1 MKEIQR
7 VRWMKTEL
15 AYLKE
20 LDKEDIALRYA
31 ALEEALTRINPLIA
45 DMVWHKW
52 RKNIQLMTQ
61 LTQLTQ

>member
-61 LTQLTQ
+61 LTQ